1 MDQLGLKF
9 AEVPISCYYTVLVVW
24 NGLDWIGLK
33 LVETQGGGGSVG
45 HDFNNSV
52 FWFPI
57 SVRTAADLFIPLIF
71 FSPRS

>member
-1 MDQLGLKF
+1 MLLHSTSGV
-9 AEVPISCYYTVLVVW
+9 EWT
-24 NGLDWIGLK
+24 GLDWAQAGRNP
-33 LVETQGGGGSVG
+33 GGGGSVG

>member
-33 LVETQGGGGSVG
+33 LVETQGGGGKCWS
-45 HDFNNSV
+45 
-52 FWFPI
+52 
-57 SVRTAADLFIPLIF
+57 
-71 FSPRS
+71 